1 MKFGKKRKIGLGGSG
16 GLKDGCLVKELD
28 SEKYDGVERILRR
41 SEDNLDK

>member
-28 SEKYDGVERILRR
+28 SEKSDGGQDIE
-41 SEDNLDK
+41 EE